1 MGSVERL
8 AISLGLPL
16 LIINHVFQRRPVRFA
31 LALGAVML
39 STFLLTDGGV
49 NTLHAERNFY
59 GVVRVMQDMGNDT
72 LRLHHGSTIHG
83 RQFADPARACEPLS
97 YYHPTGPLGSL
108 FETFEARAGADA
120 ATSPHVA
127 AVGLGTGAVVAYS
140 RPGQTW
146 TFYEINP
153 EIVRLA
159 RDTHAFT
166 YLRDCARAPTE
177 VVLGDAR
184 LQMRGAPESHYGLIL
199 LDAFSSDAVPAHLLT
214 REALDLYLSKLAEGG
229 LIAFHV
235 SNRGLDLHAVV
246 GGLARDA
253 GLAAR
258 VFDDPSF
265 DNASGKE
272 PSEWVVVARR
282 PEDFSTL
289 TSEANW
295 QPLEESPRRRFE
307 VWRDDFSDI
316 IGVFKW
322 GG

>member
-1 MGSVERL
+1 MGGVERL
-8 AISLGLPL
+8 ALSLGLPL

-39 STFLLTDGGV
+39 STFLLTDDGV

-59 GVVRVMQDMGNDT
+59 GVVRVMQDAGNDT

-97 YYHPTGPLGSL
+97 YYHPSGPLGSL
-108 FETFEARAGADA
+108 FDTYGARAGAAD
-120 ATSPHVA
+120 TSPHVA

-153 EIVRLA
+153 EVVRLA
-159 RDTHAFT
+159 RDVATFT
-166 YLRDCARAPTE
+166 YLRDCARAPVG

-184 LQMRGAPESHYGLIL
+184 LQMRGAPAEHFGLVL

-214 REALDLYLSKLAEGG
+214 REALDLYLSKLAPGG
-229 LIAFHV
+229 LLAFHV

-246 GGLARDA
+246 GGLGRDA
-253 GLAAR
+253 GLSAL

-265 DNASGKE
+265 DNAGGKE

-282 PEDFSTL
+282 PEDLSTL
-289 TSEANW
+289 TSDPNW
-295 QPLEESPRRRFE
+295 QTLNESPRRRFE

-316 IGVFKW
+316 ITVFKW
-322 GG
+322 RG